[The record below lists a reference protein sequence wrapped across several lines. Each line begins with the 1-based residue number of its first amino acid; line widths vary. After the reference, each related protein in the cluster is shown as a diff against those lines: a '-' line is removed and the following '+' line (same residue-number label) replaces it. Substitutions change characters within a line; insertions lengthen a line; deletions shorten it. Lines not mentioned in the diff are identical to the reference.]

1 MRFRPIP
8 VLQRLAALPDE
19 ERQQAIAVMAKQLFQ
34 LDGFAIVVDIMR
46 QLESATLDSLR
57 TSVDGAQASRLV
69 GGLHMIESIR
79 RSLAA
84 LRSTADATPDFYEE
98 GAEEYINP
106 LLEENEGALR

>member
-1 MRFRPIP
+1 MKFRSIP
-8 VLQRLAALPDE
+8 VIQRLQQLGEA
-19 ERQQAIAVMAKQLFQ
+19 ERQAAIAVMAKQLFAQ
-34 LDGFAIVVDIMR
+34 DGFAILVDIMR
-46 QLESATLDSLR
+46 QLEQATLGTLQVSTDA
-57 TSVDGAQASRLV
+57 AQTQRLV

-106 LLEENEGALR
+106 LLEAEAER

>member
-8 VLQRLAALPDE
+8 VIQRLQQLPDD
-19 ERQQAIAVMAKQLFQ
+19 ERQQAIAVMAKQLFSS
-34 LDGFAIVVDIMR
+34 DGFAIVVDVMR
-46 QLESATLDSLR
+46 TLEQATLGTLQVSTDP
-57 TSVDGAQASRLV
+57 AQTQRLV

-106 LLEENEGALR
+106 LMEENVER